1 MSKFFIHRPIF
12 AIVISIII
20 LILGTLAILSL
31 PVAQYP
37 KITQPTIS
45 VSTSYRGANSTV
57 INQTVAQVIE
67 QKVNGTQGMDYMTS
81 SSSDNGSYSLR
92 VYFDLNSNGDMDAV
106 LVQNNVS
113 IATASLPSD
122 VKDAGVTTK
131 KASGDMAYLFA
142 MYSPNAT
149 FNRTFI
155 SNYANIYLVDALK
168 RIKGVG
174 DVTSFAMD
182 HSIRIWLNPERLASL
197 NLTINDVRSAIS
209 EQNKQAPAGTIGTLP
224 VPNNQEKQYTGT
236 LEGRISTIEEFGNVV
251 LKTTSEGV
259 NIYLRD
265 VAKIETG
272 ARSATMLTDTND
284 APSAGFGINLTDD
297 ANAIETI
304 GEVKRV
310 IEEMSQNFPD
320 DLVYCPIIDNTE
332 YINES
337 LAEVLNTFKEALILV
352 IVIVFIF
359 LQSWR
364 ATLIPI
370 LAIPVSLVGT
380 FATFTILGFT
390 INTLTLFAMVLA
402 IGLVVDDAIVVI
414 ENVEHHMKKDGLGAV
429 EATELAMSEVQ
440 GPVVAIAF
448 VLSAVFIPVAFL
460 GGMTGVL
467 YKQFALTIAVSM
479 GLSAFVALTLTP
491 ALCAMIM
498 KPHDPNAKKN
508 LLDKFFDK
516 FNDWFERTQA
526 KYTGVVGW
534 CVRHLKVGVVLL
546 LIICVL
552 TGVTYKMLPSTFVP
566 NEDQGYFLTAISLPE
581 GTSLNRTYELMT
593 TVSKEISEIPGVISV
608 MKIAGYDVLSGGN
621 KSNAGAIFVGL
632 SSWDERT
639 TKELSLN
646 NIIREV
652 NKLSVRHPEA
662 TMMAMATPSLPG
674 LGMVGGWSM
683 ELLDMTGYSNEELD
697 TITKRIIAAAN
708 QRPELSRVRTT
719 YSINSP
725 ICKFEINREKAK
737 QLGVSFSDVYTAL
750 QVNFGGS
757 QIGDF
762 MQFGRS
768 YKIVL
773 QSDAQY
779 RSEAEA
785 LKFSYVKNNQGTMVP
800 LDSLVTSSYGTS
812 TAIISRF
819 NGTRSV
825 TIQGST
831 ASGYSSGQAI
841 QAMEEVVHEIVPTGF
856 SIEWSGQSREEKK
869 TSGSTMQVMG
879 LALVFVFLCLAAL
892 YESWSVPF
900 AVLLTVPTGIFG
912 AFFVQYALFMG
923 LAIMGSPNPGLQN
936 SVYMQIGVIMIM
948 GLAAKNAILIVEFA
962 KVRTDKGM
970 DAIQAAI
977 EAANLRLRPI
987 LMTSLAFIIGCLPL
1001 AMASGAGSAARNGM
1015 GTAVV
1020 GGMLFATSL
1029 GIFLIPIFFVVV
1041 ETIVSKI
1048 KGKSQTDEAISKTI
1062 EKGSDLN

>member
-1 MSKFFIHRPIF
+1 MPKFFIHRPIF
-12 AIVISIII
+12 AIVIAIII

-45 VSTSYRGANSTV
+45 VNTSYRGANANV

-67 QKVNGTQGMDYMTS
+67 QQVNGTQGMDYMTS
-81 SSSDNGSYSLR
+81 SSSDSGSYSLR
-92 VYFDLNSNGDMDAV
+92 VRFDLDSNGDMDAV

-113 IATASLPSD
+113 RATASLPAD
-122 VKDAGVTTK
+122 VKNVGVTTK

-142 MYSPNAT
+142 MYSPNGT

-155 SNYANIYLVDALK
+155 SNYANIYIIDELK

-174 DVTSFAMD
+174 DVTTFTMD
-182 HSIRIWLNPERLASL
+182 YSTRIWLNPERLAAF
-197 NLTINDVRSAIS
+197 NLSIRDITAAIN
-209 EQNKQAPAGTIGTLP
+209 EQNTQAPAGTIGTLP
-224 VPNNQEKQYTGT
+224 TPESQEKQYSGT
-236 LEGRISTIEEFGNVV
+236 LEGRISTIEEFENVI
-251 LKTTSEGV
+251 LKTTPDGV

-265 VAKIETG
+265 VARIETG
-272 ARSATMLTDTND
+272 ARSATILTDTND

-310 IEEMSQNFPD
+310 IEEMSKNFPD
-320 DLVYCPIIDNTE
+320 DLVYCAIIDNTE

-337 LAEVLNTFKEALILV
+337 LLEVLNTFKEALMLV
-352 IVIVFIF
+352 IVIVFLF

-380 FATFTILGFT
+380 FATFTVMGFT

-429 EATELAMSEVQ
+429 EATEVAMAEVQ

-467 YKQFALTIAVSM
+467 YKQFALTIAISM
-479 GLSAFVALTLTP
+479 GLSAFIALTLTP
-491 ALCAMIM
+491 ALCALLM

-508 LLDKFFDK
+508 ILDKFFDK
-516 FNDWFERTQA
+516 FNYWFDRTQA
-526 KYTGVVGW
+526 KYTGMVGW
-534 CVRHLKVGVVLL
+534 FVRHLKVGVAAL
-546 LIICVL
+546 LIICTL
-552 TGVTYKMLPSTFVP
+552 TAVTYKMLPSTFVP
-566 NEDQGYFLTAISLPE
+566 NEDQGYFLTAITLPE
-581 GTSLNRTYELMT
+581 GTSLNRTYELMGE
-593 TVSKEISEIPGVISV
+593 VSKEIAQLPGVVNV
-608 MKIAGYDVLSGGN
+608 MKIAGYDAMSSGN
-621 KSNAGAIFVGL
+621 KSNSGAIFVGL
-632 SSWDERT
+632 SPWGERT

-646 NIIREV
+646 SIIRQVNIIGT
-652 NKLSVRHPEA
+652 KHPEA
-662 TMMAMATPSLPG
+662 SIMAFSAPALPG

-697 TITKRIIAAAN
+697 AVAKRIIAAAN
-708 QRPELSRVRTT
+708 QRPELQRVRTT

-773 QSDAQY
+773 QSDAPY

-785 LKFSYVKNNQGTMVP
+785 LKFSYVKNSQGTMVP
-800 LDSLVTSSYGTS
+800 LDSLVSTHYSTS
-812 TAIISRF
+812 TPIISRF
-819 NGTRSV
+819 NGTRSI
-825 TIQGST
+825 TFQGST
-831 ASGYSSGQAI
+831 GSGYSSGQSM
-841 QAMEEVVHEIVPTGF
+841 QAMEEVVREVVPTGF
-856 SIEWSGQSREEKK
+856 AVEWSGQSREEKK
-869 TSGSTMQVMG
+869 SSGSTMQVMG

-892 YESWSVPF
+892 YVSWSVPF

-912 AFFVQYALFMG
+912 AFFVQFAAFMIFA
-923 LAIMGSPNPGLQN
+923 AIGSPNPGLMN

-962 KVRTDKGM
+962 KVRTDAGM
-970 DAIQAAI
+970 NAVQAAI
-977 EAANLRLRPI
+977 EAAGLRLRPI

-1020 GGMLFATSL
+1020 GGMLFATSI
-1029 GIFLIPIFFVVV
+1029 GIFLIPIFFVIV
-1041 ETIVSKI
+1041 EMLSSKFKSKPHADAVI
-1048 KGKSQTDEAISKTI
+1048 SQTN
-1062 EKGSDLN
+1062 EKEVS

>member
-12 AIVISIII
+12 AIVIAIII

-45 VSTSYRGANSTV
+45 VSTSYRGANAEV

-67 QKVNGTQGMDYMTS
+67 NQVNGTQGMDYMS
-81 SSSDNGSYSLR
+81 SSSNDNGSYSLR
-92 VYFDLNSNGDMDAV
+92 VRFDLESNGDMDAV

-113 IATASLPSD
+113 RATASLPAD
-122 VKDAGVTTK
+122 VKNVGVTTR

-142 MYSPNAT
+142 LYSPNGT

-155 SNYANIYLVDALK
+155 SNYANIYIIDALK

-174 DVTSFAMD
+174 DVTTFTMD
-182 HSIRIWLNPERLASL
+182 YSTRIWLNPERLAAF
-197 NLTINDVRSAIS
+197 NLTTKDITAAIN
-209 EQNKQAPAGTIGTLP
+209 EQNTQAPAGTIGTLP
-224 VPNNQEKQYTGT
+224 IPENQEKQYTGT
-236 LEGRISTIEEFGNVV
+236 LEGRISTIQDFENVI
-251 LKTTSEGV
+251 LKTTADGT

-265 VAKIETG
+265 VARIETG
-272 ARSATMLTDTND
+272 ARSATILTDTNG

-310 IEEMSQNFPD
+310 VEEMSQNFPD
-320 DLVYCPIIDNTE
+320 DLVYCAIIDNTE
-332 YINES
+332 YITES
-337 LAEVLNTFKEALILV
+337 LTEVLNTFKEALILV
-352 IVIVFIF
+352 VIIVFLF

-414 ENVEHHMKKDGLGAV
+414 ENVEHHMKKDGLAPV
-429 EATELAMSEVQ
+429 EATEVAMAEVQ

-479 GLSAFVALTLTP
+479 GLSAFIALTLTP
-491 ALCAMIM
+491 ALCALLM
-498 KPHDPNAKKN
+498 KPHNPDAKKN
-508 LLDKFFDK
+508 ILDKFFDA
-516 FNDWFERTQA
+516 FNNWFERTQA
-526 KYTGVVGW
+526 KYTGAVGW
-534 CVRHLKVGVVLL
+534 FVRHLKIGVAALL
-546 LIICVL
+546 VICAL
-552 TGVTYKMLPSTFVP
+552 TAVTYKMLPSTFVP
-566 NEDQGYFLTAISLPE
+566 GEDQGYFMAAVSLPE
-581 GTSLNRTYELMT
+581 GTSLNRTYDLMG
-593 TVSKEISEIPGVISV
+593 VLSEEISQVSGVVNV
-608 MKIAGYDVLSGGN
+608 MKIAGYDAMSGGN
-621 KSNAGAIFVGL
+621 KSNSGALFVGL
-632 SSWDERT
+632 SNWGERT
-639 TKELSLN
+639 TKELAVTS
-646 NIIREV
+646 IIREV
-652 NKLSVRHPEA
+652 NKLAAKHPEA
-662 TMMAMATPSLPG
+662 MIMAISPPALPG

-697 TITKRIIAAAN
+697 AIAKRIIAAAN
-708 QRPELSRVRTT
+708 QRPELQRVRTT

-725 ICKFEINREKAK
+725 ICKFEVNREKVK
-737 QLGVSFSDVYTAL
+737 QLGISLSDIYTAL

-773 QSDAQY
+773 QSDALY

-785 LKFSYVKNNQGTMVP
+785 LKFSYVKNNQGVMVP
-800 LDSLVTSSYGTS
+800 LDSLVTAKYGTS

-819 NGTRSV
+819 NGTRSI

-831 ASGYSSGQAI
+831 ASGYSSGQSI
-841 QAMEEVVHEIVPTGF
+841 QAMEEVVHEIAPTGF
-856 SIEWSGQSREEKK
+856 AIEWSGQSREEKK
-869 TSGSTMQVMG
+869 SSGSTMQVMG

-892 YESWSVPF
+892 YESWSIPF

-912 AFFVQYALFMG
+912 AFFVQYAAFMIFA
-923 LAIMGSPNPGLQN
+923 LTGSPNPGLMN

-962 KVRTDKGM
+962 KVRADSGM
-970 DAIQAAI
+970 GAVQAAI
-977 EAANLRLRPI
+977 EAAGLRLRPI

-1020 GGMLFATSL
+1020 GGMFFATSI
-1029 GIFLIPIFFVVV
+1029 GIFLIPVFFVIV
-1041 ETIVSKI
+1041 ELLVSKF
-1048 KGKSQTDEAISKTI
+1048 KSKPRTDEIISKT
-1062 EKGSDLN
+1062 N